1 MDRNGGLGVDRTHD
15 LRIMRA
21 TLTAWLSY
29 KSFERFLSTNRSFVV
44 FKFYY
49 DIPRQSYGSE

>member
-21 TLTAWLSY
+21 TLTTWLSY
-29 KSFERFLSTNRSFVV
+29 KSFERFLSTNMVPMGIEPMAVCLIIVR
-44 FKFYY
+44 
-49 DIPRQSYGSE
+49 I